1 MYMRRYEIIIF
12 GKLWK
17 LMYLLFIIVWNF

>member
-1 MYMRRYEIIIF
+1 MYMRRYEVSIF

-17 LMYLLFIIVWNF
+17 VYLLFIIM